1 MATSPTRRITR
12 QDGAEIERRRVEAGL
27 SVSGLAEKTGLHKTY
42 IRLLE
47 RNLRSAQPDAL
58 KLIADV
64 LPDCEVKDLLL
75 NRKQGSDRPK
85 AAAGAAMGPAAR
97 RVA

>member
-1 MATSPTRRITR
+1 MATSPTRITR

-27 SVSGLAEKTGLHKTY
+27 SVSGLAQKTGLHKTY
-42 IRLLE
+42 IRFLE
-47 RNLRSAQPDAL
+47 RNRRSAQPDTL
-58 KLIADV
+58 KLIADA

-75 NRKQGSDRPK
+75 GRERNSGRPK
-85 AAAGAAMGPAAR
+85 VAAGSALGPAAR